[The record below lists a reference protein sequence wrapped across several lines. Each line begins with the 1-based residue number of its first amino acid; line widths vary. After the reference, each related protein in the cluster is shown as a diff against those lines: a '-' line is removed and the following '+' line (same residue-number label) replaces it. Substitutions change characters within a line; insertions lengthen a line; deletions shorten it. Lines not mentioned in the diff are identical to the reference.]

1 MKANPY
7 QRQRKPLNSD
17 MNVVPYIDVMLVLLV
32 IFMVTAPMLTTG
44 VEVDLPKQQTNALPT
59 DTELPVIVTL
69 TEIGELFL
77 DYEGN
82 QTEIPVTELEL
93 IDTLSGLQAKRKTE
107 TGQNLQ
113 VMLNAD
119 KNNQYGSIVVLMGKL
134 QQAGIQK
141 VGLLTDSPKKPKDK

>member
-7 QRQRKPLNSD
+7 SRQRNKLNSD

-44 VEVDLPKQQTNALPT
+44 VEVDLPKHESNNLAKS
-59 DTELPVIVTL
+59 ENLPVVVTF
-69 TEIGELFL
+69 TAIGELYL

-82 QTEIPVTELEL
+82 ESEVAVTELEL
-93 IDTLSGLQAKRKTE
+93 IETLSQLEAQREEE
-107 TGQNLQ
+107 TGQPLQ
-113 VMLNAD
+113 VMLAAD
-119 KNNQYGSIVVLMGKL
+119 GDNQYSNVVELMAKL

-141 VGLLTDSPKKPKDK
+141 VGLLTDAPVTRKK

>member
-7 QRQRKPLNSD
+7 SRQRNKLNSD

-44 VEVDLPKQQTNALPT
+44 VEVDLPKHRSNNLAKSENLP
-59 DTELPVIVTL
+59 IVVTFTAKGKL
-69 TEIGELFL
+69 YL

-82 QTEIPVTELEL
+82 ASKISLTEEKL
-93 IDTLSGLQAKRKTE
+93 IADLAQLQAQRDAEK
-107 TGQNLQ
+107 QQPLQ
-113 VMLNAD
+113 IMLNAD
-119 KNNQYGSIVVLMGKL
+119 QANQYGSVVELMAKL

-141 VGLLTDSPKKPKDK
+141 VGLLTDTPVTRKK